1 MKKLLTLT
9 LSLLMALSLCLTIS
23 AEDNGSNYFKIG
35 DVEYSSLQA
44 ALNAVRTS
52 TETNLEIDLIAT
64 RTEEDALGSGA
75 FEILS
80 GKNVVLDL
88 NGYTLTLKYRNI
100 ACRGNLTIKDSSDAK
115 NGNIIFDGYGSS
127 SGGTHISVGADYETK
142 KEATFTLESGT
153 IKNTSTE
160 GSSTIRVSGFNG
172 TAKVIIN
179 GGSIESSGNV
189 ACIKANKSGATAEV
203 NGGTFKGSNIFE
215 EENGGKITVS
225 SGTYSNDVSGYL
237 ANDSIIVKHNDDYK
251 VYGANDT
258 VSVDEDTKALAGLSS
273 AARKVLNEA
282 GSTADGKT
290 SSIKG
295 YSDINQDLTIDVD
308 SSTQIWLETS
318 LIASE
323 TEDVKKATDKAK
335 EVITSNLKYISL
347 DIALKSTYSSE
358 QFSGIATITDLGND
372 AEGNEIKM
380 PVTLY
385 LSESIAESLK
395 DKIVRVIRIHDG
407 EAELLD
413 EDTTTLTNNA
423 LTFYSGKFSTYVI
436 AYGTSSSSGG
446 NTDPVPSTDT
456 TTTTTTSTKSYDAK
470 DKNKDGVVSCEEEM
484 NSANWIWSTS
494 KQACVYKVTNTSVK

>member
-1 MKKLLTLT
+1 MKKLITLT
-9 LSLLMALSLCLTIS
+9 LSLFIAFSLCLTVS
-23 AEDNGSNYFKIG
+23 AGTDNVIAKDGDGNEYTSLEQILRESTGSPIKLSNNYTVSN
-35 DVEYSSLQA
+35 DYLY
-44 ALNAVRTS
+44 
-52 TETNLEIDLIAT
+52 TNVSNID
-64 RTEEDALGSGA
+64 
-75 FEILS
+75 
-80 GKNVVLDL
+80 LDL
-88 NGYTLTLKYRNI
+88 NGFELNI
-100 ACRGNLTIKDSSDAK
+100 GGGYISCKHNLTIRDTSDSQTGK
-115 NGNIIFDGYGSS
+115 IIFSDLSGSS
-127 SGGTHISVGADYETK
+127 SSAHIAVSSGAK
-142 KEATFTLESGT
+142 FTLESGQIVNESNNDYASTT
-153 IKNTSTE
+153 IK
-160 GSSTIRVSGFNG
+160 VSGPSSNDGTNG
-172 TAKVIIN
+172 QVIIN
-179 GGSIESSGNV
+179 GGTIDNSQSTD
-189 ACIKANKSGATAEV
+189 ACIKTYRTGAIVTI
-203 NGGTFKGSNIFE
+203 NGGTLKSKGNILVE
-215 EENGGKITVS
+215 DTSQGDTKIEVNNGTFS
-225 SGTYSNDVSGYL
+225 SDVSAYL

-251 VYGANDT
+251 VYSANDT
-258 VSVDEDTKALAGLSS
+258 VEVNEDTKALAGLSS

-295 YSDINQDLTIDVD
+295 YSDINQDLIIDVN

-385 LSESIAESLK
+385 LSDALK
-395 DKIVRVIRIHDG
+395 DKDVKVIRVHNGVATI
-407 EAELLD
+407 LD
-413 EDTTTLTNNA
+413 TEDVKLSESGKV
-423 LTFYSGKFSTYVI
+423 LTFKTSKFSTYVI

-484 NSANWIWSTS
+484 NSANWVWSTS
-494 KQACVYKVTNTSVK
+494 KQACVYKVTNTSSK